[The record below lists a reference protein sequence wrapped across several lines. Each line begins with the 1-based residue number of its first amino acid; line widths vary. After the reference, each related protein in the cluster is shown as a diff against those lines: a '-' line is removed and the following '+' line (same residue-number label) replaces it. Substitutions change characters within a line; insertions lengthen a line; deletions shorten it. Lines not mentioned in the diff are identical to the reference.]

1 MSQII
6 ADADVLIDLAE
17 QTLTLPKNNKFYL
30 ISSGKMA
37 LAKLKIVVKR
47 REVGI
52 WLLRSMVLS
61 NPKCRFIARKPT
73 GESIRH
79 RFSQQFPERDWILSR
94 ILWLSGLEE
103 VSIAGRLRYLSTLY
117 LYSWNTR

>member
-1 MSQII
+1 MSYVI

-17 QTLTLPKNNKFYL
+17 QTLTLPKKNKFYL
-30 ISSGKMA
+30 ISSGKMV

-61 NPKCRFIARKPT
+61 NRKMPFLLL
-73 GESIRH
+73 ESLQVKYTTPI
-79 RFSQQFPERDWILSR
+79 
-94 ILWLSGLEE
+94 
-103 VSIAGRLRYLSTLY
+103 
-117 LYSWNTR
+117 